1 MNILSYRK
9 MPIRVTMEHE
19 YFCVMW
25 LNTMP
30 SNSGIS
36 IKMSSWEIV
45 VLQKLNYKHHYWVLF
60 GEYFEVFEDMENKND
75 MMSHTQ

>member
-1 MNILSYRK
+1 
-9 MPIRVTMEHE
+9 
-19 YFCVMW
+19 
-25 LNTMP
+25 MP

-36 IKMSSWEIV
+36 TKMSSWEIV